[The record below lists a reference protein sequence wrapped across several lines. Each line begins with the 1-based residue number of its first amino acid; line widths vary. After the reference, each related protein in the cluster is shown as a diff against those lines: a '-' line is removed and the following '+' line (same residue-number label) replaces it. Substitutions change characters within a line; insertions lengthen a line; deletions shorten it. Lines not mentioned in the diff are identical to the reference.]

1 MWQVYLYL
9 ANERQGQER
18 RTAQTTHRP
27 RRWPFARRVSGAPT
41 TRDRRE
47 TVDRARAD

>member
-18 RTAQTTHRP
+18 RTARATQRT
-27 RRWPFARRVSGAPT
+27 RRWPFPRRVSGAPT
-41 TRDRRE
+41 ARDQREALGGRR
-47 TVDRARAD
+47 TD